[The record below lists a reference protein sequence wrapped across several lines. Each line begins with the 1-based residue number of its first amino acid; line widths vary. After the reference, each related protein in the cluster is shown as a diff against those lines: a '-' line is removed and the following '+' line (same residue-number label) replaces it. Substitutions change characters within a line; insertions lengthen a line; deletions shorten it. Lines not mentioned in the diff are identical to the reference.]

1 MRSISLLL
9 AIALLA
15 ACAPKEE
22 QPTAE
27 VAPPATQAAPYAA
40 YEGSW
45 SSTSMVDGTADP
57 VAGTMM
63 LTGDGVGSTM
73 SLPDRPN
80 IPITLSMSG
89 DSLVVTTAEYESVLR
104 KGVMVTTR
112 VASVMDGAMLK
123 GSLEAT
129 YQTPNGPL
137 VVKGTSESKR
147 AP

>member
-9 AIALLA
+9 AVAIVA

-22 QPTAE
+22 PPTAE
-27 VAPPATQAAPYAA
+27 PAPPAAPYAA
-40 YEGSW
+40 YAGTW
-45 SSTSMVDGTADP
+45 STSSMVEGTPDP
-57 VAGTMM
+57 VIGSMTVMA
-63 LTGDGVGSTM
+63 DGVGSTM

-80 IPITLSMSG
+80 IPITVAMSG

-112 VASVMDGAMLK
+112 VASVMDGATMK

-129 YQTPNGPL
+129 YKTPNGPL

>member
-9 AIALLA
+9 VVGLLA

-22 QPTAE
+22 PPAAE
-27 VAPPATQAAPYAA
+27 PAPPAAPAPYAA
-40 YEGSW
+40 YAGSW
-45 SSTSMVDGTADP
+45 NSSTMVDGTAEP
-57 VAGTMM
+57 VIGSMTLTADGAGSM
-63 LTGDGVGSTM
+63 M

-80 IPITLSMSG
+80 IPITVSMSG

-112 VASVMDGAMLK
+112 VASVMEGDMMK

-129 YQTPNGPL
+129 YQTPNGPQ

-147 AP
+147 AQ

>member
-9 AIALLA
+9 AVALLA
-15 ACAPKEE
+15 GCAPKEE
-22 QPTAE
+22 QPAAE
-27 VAPPATQAAPYAA
+27 PMPPAAPYAA
-40 YEGSW
+40 YEGAW
-45 SSTSMVDGTADP
+45 STTSMVDGTADP
-57 VAGTMM
+57 VVGSMT
-63 LTGDGVGSTM
+63 LTADGVGSTM

-80 IPITLSMSG
+80 IPITVSMSG

-112 VASVMDGAMLK
+112 VASVMDGAMMK
-123 GSLEAT
+123 GNLEASYT
-129 YQTPNGPL
+129 TPDGPQ

>member
-9 AIALLA
+9 AVALLA

-22 QPTAE
+22 QPAAE
-27 VAPPATQAAPYAA
+27 VAPPAAPYAA
-40 YEGSW
+40 YEGAW
-45 SSTSMVDGTADP
+45 NSTSTVEGTPDP
-57 VAGTMM
+57 VAGTM
-63 LTGDGVGSTM
+63 TVTADGVGSTM

-112 VASVMDGAMLK
+112 VASVMDGAVLK